1 MKKITLYVGLN
12 DKDSK
17 VQEIDT
23 LEASKIATKVITTY
37 TDGGTI
43 FNASGIYKHE
53 DGTIVIENTLKI
65 ELIEPTE
72 EAVNNIVNT
81 LKVAF
86 NQESIIKQS
95 DIINSEFC

>member
-1 MKKITLYVGLN
+1 MKKVTLYVGLN

-37 TDGGTI
+37 ADGGTI

-65 ELIEPTE
+65 ELIEPSM
-72 EAVNNIVNT
+72 EAVQSIVTT
-81 LKVAF
+81 LKTVF
-86 NQESIIKQS
+86 NQESIIKQT
-95 DIINSEFC
+95 DVINSEFC